1 MLKNLQTWNMK
12 SRIQKKLK
20 MHKIRRKDLTL
31 SRQTMINML
40 SHSPDPYMTVL
51 YTIQIDNLKACIR
64 EQMESTGKRITL
76 NHVMNKVIAL
86 CIDKHR
92 VFNRVVLDNNL
103 YELEEIHVT
112 NTFMLPGTG
121 NVLTVF
127 IVENP
132 HEKTLSQIVD
142 DFDAVKK
149 QKREEHAQKPR
160 DYLNLLSR
168 IYGRTALYKLIS
180 EKRAF
185 KIVYHRGINSNIGI
199 SNVGYGGK
207 ADYIIVKPAIFFLR
221 TILRLSVHGSQIT
234 PVVENGKLVA
244 RETIPLTVSA
254 DHRVLDGYHL
264 HLLGAELHRITSAP
278 EKYL

>member
-1 MLKNLQTWNMK
+1 MK
-12 SRIQKKLK
+12 SRTYKKLK
-20 MHKIRRKDLTL
+20 MHKIRRKDLVL

-40 SHSPDPYMTVL
+40 SHSPDPYITVL
-51 YTIQIDNLKACIR
+51 YTIQIDNLKAFIH
-64 EQMESTGKRITL
+64 EQRESTGKRITL

-92 VFNRVVLDNNL
+92 VFNRIVLDNNL
-103 YELEEIHVT
+103 YELEEIHLT
-112 NTFMLPGTG
+112 NTFMLPGPG

-142 DFDAVKK
+142 DFDSLKK
-149 QKREEHAQKPR
+149 QKREEHAQKPQ
-160 DYLNLLSR
+160 DYLNFLSR

-185 KIVYHRGINSNIGI
+185 KIVYNRGINSNIGV

-221 TILRLSVHGSQIT
+221 SILRVSVHGSQKT
-234 PVVENGKLVA
+234 PVMENGKLITK
-244 RETIPLTVSA
+244 ETIPLTVSA

>member
-1 MLKNLQTWNMK
+1 MK
-12 SRIQKKLK
+12 SRAYKKLK
-20 MHKIRRKDLTL
+20 MHKIRQKDLVL

-40 SHSPDPYMTVL
+40 CHSPDPYMTVL
-51 YTIQIDNLKACIR
+51 YTLQIDNLKAFIH
-64 EQMESTGKRITL
+64 EQRESTGKRITL

-112 NTFMLPGTG
+112 NTFMLPGPG

-142 DFDAVKK
+142 DFDSLKK
-149 QKREEHAQKPR
+149 QKREEHSQRPR
-160 DYLNLLSR
+160 DYLNFLSR
-168 IYGRTALYKLIS
+168 VYGRTALYKLVS

-185 KIVYHRGINSNIGI
+185 KIVYRRGINSNIGI

-221 TILRLSVHGSQIT
+221 TILRISVHGSQKT
-234 PVVENGKLVA
+234 PVLENGKLVIK
-244 RETIPLTVSA
+244 ETIPLTVSA

-278 EKYL
+278 QKYL